1 VSELRATPAMST
13 PAQPTSL
20 RHRVVVVG
28 GGFGGLNAVR
38 TLDGAD
44 VDGGRRNSTWVAGS
58 AAGGVAERPGL
69 PFHSMSGGPARR
81 PLAALACGMPLRIQ
95 TMLAVIASALLLIIG
110 AYLGLTKGG
119 TDTATLGWLLAL
131 VGAAGLVANLVLRA
145 RMR

>member
-1 VSELRATPAMST
+1 MSST
-13 PAQPTSL
+13 AQPTSP
-20 RHRVVVVG
+20 RHRV
-28 GGFGGLNAVR
+28 
-38 TLDGAD
+38 
-44 VDGGRRNSTWVAGS
+44 
-58 AAGGVAERPGL
+58 
-69 PFHSMSGGPARR
+69 
-81 PLAALACGMPLRIQ
+81 AALACGMPLRIQ

>member
-1 VSELRATPAMST
+1 MATPAMST
-13 PAQPTSL
+13 TARPTSL

-38 TLDGAD
+38 ALDGAD
-44 VDGGRRNSTWVAGS
+44 VDGGRRTAPGRP
-58 AAGGVAERPGL
+58 ARQQAGGRTARTAVPLDA
-69 PFHSMSGGPARR
+69 GGPARR
-81 PLAALACGMPLRIQ
+81 PGAALACGMPLRIQ

-131 VGAAGLVANLVLRA
+131 VGAAGLVVNLVLRA